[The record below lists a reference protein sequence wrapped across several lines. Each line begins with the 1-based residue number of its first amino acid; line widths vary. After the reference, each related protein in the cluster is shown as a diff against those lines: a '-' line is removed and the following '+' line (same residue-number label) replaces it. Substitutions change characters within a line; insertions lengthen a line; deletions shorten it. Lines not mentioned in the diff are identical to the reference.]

1 MNKSFVFWYEDDIKF
16 SRGLLCDALKDIRS
30 KGKIED
36 IVHSKAAGI
45 GWAFIYWESNKCKKD
60 DGVTF
65 KFEGGGG
72 GIVNCVI
79 KDTGL
84 VIE

>member
-16 SRGLLCDALKDIRS
+16 SRDLLCDALKDIRA

-45 GWAFIYWESNKCKKD
+45 GWAFIYWEPNDAPKSNEIRLDWVHIMPFRGSCQRVSD
-60 DGVTF
+60 A
-65 KFEGGGG
+65 
-72 GIVNCVI
+72 
-79 KDTGL
+79 
-84 VIE
+84 